1 MSDFYNTS
9 YDFQEAQARRRRDLS
24 RRGYEF
30 DVSNLIRQGQKNLLD
45 LNRQYYQGFEPRVSN
60 FSQRGLGR
68 SGLFRQAMSDYATQQ
83 QRAIGETTQATT
95 EGLSRLQLQ
104 DQQSAQDLQDIL
116 DSIQQQKTQD
126 ILNSASTIQ
135 QWSPFTGIYA

>member
-9 YDFQEAQARRRRDLS
+9 YDLQEAQARRKRDLA

-30 DVSNLIRQGQKNLLD
+30 DVSNLVRQGQKNLLD

-60 FSQRGLGR
+60 YAQRGLGR

-83 QRAIGETTQATT
+83 QRAIGESAQATT

-104 DQQSAQDLQDIL
+104 DQQAAQDLQDAL
-116 DSIQQQKTQD
+116 DAIQSAKTQE
-126 ILNSASTIQ
+126 ILNSAMTLKD
-135 QWSPFTGIYA
+135 WAPFTGIYA

>member
-30 DVSNLIRQGQKNLLD
+30 DASNLIRQGQKNLLD

>member
-30 DVSNLIRQGQKNLLD
+30 DASNLIRQGQKNLLD

-60 FSQRGLGR
+60 YAQRGLGR

>member
-1 MSDFYNTS
+1 MSDFYNTD
-9 YDFQEAQARRRRDLS
+9 YDLQEAQARRRRDAA
-24 RRGYEF
+24 RRAYEF
-30 DVSNLIRQGQKNLLD
+30 DVSNTIRQGQKNLLD

-60 FSQRGLGR
+60 YAQRGLGR

-83 QRAIGETTQATT
+83 QRALGETAQATT

-116 DSIQQQKTQD
+116 DQIQQQKTQD

>member
-9 YDFQEAQARRRRDLS
+9 YDFQEAQARRRRDLF

-83 QRAIGETTQATT
+83 QRALGETAQATT

>member
-60 FSQRGLGR
+60 YAQRGLGR

-83 QRAIGETTQATT
+83 QRALGETAQATT

>member
-60 FSQRGLGR
+60 YAQRGLGR

-83 QRAIGETTQATT
+83 QRALAKQP
-95 EGLSRLQLQ
+95 RLQ
-104 DQQSAQDLQDIL
+104 
-116 DSIQQQKTQD
+116 
-126 ILNSASTIQ
+126 
-135 QWSPFTGIYA
+135 PRG

>member
-1 MSDFYNTS
+1 
-9 YDFQEAQARRRRDLS
+9 
-24 RRGYEF
+24 
-30 DVSNLIRQGQKNLLD
+30 
-45 LNRQYYQGFEPRVSN
+45 
-60 FSQRGLGR
+60 
-68 SGLFRQAMSDYATQQ
+68 
-83 QRAIGETTQATT
+83 
-95 EGLSRLQLQ
+95 LQ